1 MIQYYSKCKIMQTN
15 CHGISDG
22 NQGEEEGQ
30 HKHLPV
36 LGAAQVEVHVES
48 VIFANGTFSKRHT
61 GSRSSN
67 PVRSIRRSERGE
79 QKSVELSKH
88 SIEWHGITSPL
99 NIQLLNPKDW

>member
-1 MIQYYSKCKIMQTN
+1 MQTN

-48 VIFANGTFSKRHT
+48 VIFINGIDFVKKTYR
-61 GSRSSN
+61 
-67 PVRSIRRSERGE
+67 
-79 QKSVELSKH
+79 
-88 SIEWHGITSPL
+88 
-99 NIQLLNPKDW
+99 